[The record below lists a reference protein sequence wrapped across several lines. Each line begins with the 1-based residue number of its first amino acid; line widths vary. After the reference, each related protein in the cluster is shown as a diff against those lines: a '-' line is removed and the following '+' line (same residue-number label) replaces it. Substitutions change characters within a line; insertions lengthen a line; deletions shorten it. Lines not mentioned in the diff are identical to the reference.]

1 MLLTHSSPGDKFS
14 YASYAKP
21 ADEQKLHVGWMV
33 LVVLG
38 VSVAGMAI
46 GFSTEAAESAC
57 IAGLR
62 DKVLT
67 LTSAKES
74 LALICSQ
81 TSLITNSSFL
91 MYTPRVFLFRYGN
104 TTSIMKVTANEKVV
118 EDPRKRSFF
127 SQMIALPLF
136 EARMLAL
143 SPDTTVPGA
152 IALRLFCTNGLQYF
166 GANVDV
172 REKLQEGCH
181 GYEIAYEAEC
191 KNAKRKPVWSQAFD
205 EVTMCIRKRS

>member
-1 MLLTHSSPGDKFS
+1 MLLAHSSSGSKS
-14 YASYAKP
+14 NYAER
-21 ADEQKLHVGWMV
+21 ADEQKLHIGWMV
-33 LVVLG
+33 LAVLA

-46 GFSTEAAESAC
+46 GFSTEAAQSAC

-62 DKVLT
+62 DQVLT

-74 LALICSQ
+74 LSLICSQ

-104 TTSIMKVTANEKVV
+104 TTSMMKVTANEKVV

-152 IALRLFCTNGLQYF
+152 IALRMFCTNGIQYF
-166 GANVDV
+166 GSNVDV
-172 REKLQEGCH
+172 REKLQERCH
-181 GYEIAYEAEC
+181 GYEIAYDAEC
-191 KNAKRKPVWSQAFD
+191 INSKRKPVWSQAFD
-205 EVTMCIRKRS
+205 AVTLCIRKQS